1 MNTTV
6 AGMDF
11 FEELELEINQVLFCF
26 VLPIRTPSRY
36 TTVSLIILSIQEQ
49 RTEVLS
55 ASILLVFSCIFCCSL
70 WLMIYDN
77 KGD

>member
-6 AGMDF
+6 AAMDF
-11 FEELELEINQVLFCF
+11 FEELESEIEQVCFCF

-36 TTVSLIILSIQEQ
+36 TTVSLIILSYMTYILPQEQ

-55 ASILLVFSCIFCCSL
+55 ASILLVFSCIFFAD
-70 WLMIYDN
+70 Y
-77 KGD
+77 G